1 MWMLL
6 WVTRQQSWSGARH
19 AGEERINWFSARCSL
34 SRLVYQQAPLEEC
47 LPGPVE
53 QGMDRLVDMDGV
65 RKDSPGDHSRPL
77 QPWGPKISNI

>member
-34 SRLVYQQAPLEEC
+34 SHLVYQQAPLEEC

-53 QGMDRLVDMDGV
+53 QGMDRLLWWVCPHGAMY
-65 RKDSPGDHSRPL
+65 RTW
-77 QPWGPKISNI
+77 WGLCWLTRMG